1 MGPAAARVAFNF
13 AFNYKLFLLRQGVP
27 HSICGLGVDQI
38 IFKNVKQALGGKVRY
53 IVSGGAPL
61 ASHVEDFCNVCLA
74 PVLQGYGLTETCA
87 ASFIM
92 LPDPRM
98 AHTVGPP
105 LAPTEFRFESVN
117 ELNYDATANPP
128 KGEICIRGP
137 MLFAGYYKDAEKTAA
152 EFDSDGF
159 FHTGD
164 IGTLTPEGCLKII
177 DRKKNIFKM
186 AQGEYIAVEYVESKL
201 SRNENVEQLWVYGN
215 SFESALV
222 AVVVPKP
229 AFLEKFAGGAED
241 PEAKKAMVEEL
252 TKTGKEARL
261 KGFEMV
267 KAVHLDAEPFSVEN
281 DLMTPSMKVKRP
293 QLLVHYKKEVDDM
306 YAALKAR

>member
-1 MGPAAARVAFNF
+1 M
-13 AFNYKLFLLRQGVP
+13 
-27 HSICGLGVDQI
+27 
-38 IFKNVKQALGGKVRY
+38 RY

-61 ASHVEDFCNVCLA
+61 ASHVEDFCNVALA

-105 LAPTEFRFESVN
+105 LAPTEFRFESVD
-117 ELNYDATANPP
+117 ELKYDATASPP
-128 KGEICIRGP
+128 KGEICMRGP
-137 MLFAGYYKDAEKTAA
+137 MLFAGYFKDPEKTAA
-152 EFDSDGF
+152 EFDADGF

-177 DRKKNIFKM
+177 DRKKNIFKL
-186 AQGEYIAVEYVESKL
+186 AQGEYIAVEYIESKL
-201 SRNENVEQLWVYGN
+201 SRADSVEQIWVYGN
-215 SFESALV
+215 SLESMLV

-229 AFLEKFAGGAED
+229 HWLDKFEGGAND
-241 PEAKKAMVEEL
+241 PEAKKAMLEEL
-252 TKTGKEARL
+252 TKTGKEAKL

-293 QLLVHYKKEVDDM
+293 QLSVRYKKEIDAM
-306 YAALKAR
+306 YAALKQR